1 MILPP
6 GRRVKSSV
14 SSSSSLHHHT
24 PISECLLRCCLSTLS
39 FCFVF
44 ARQKRKRF
52 LKAKESSLL
61 CALCLSLLGPKR
73 RERAVR
79 FCYKNERRKALL
91 LLELS
96 FYKACD
102 KEEQHTRERERFVF
116 FWGKQQWEKKQMNFS
131 SSKKKSIKK
140 EEEKRRIFSSSRF
153 SLFFDSDK
161 STTALLR
168 LVFSAK

>member
-6 GRRVKSSV
+6 GRRVVKSSV
-14 SSSSSLHHHT
+14 SSSSLHHHT
-24 PISECLLRCCLSTLS
+24 PLSECLSRCCLSTLS

-52 LKAKESSLL
+52 LKAKDSSLL

-102 KEEQHTRERERFVF
+102 KEEQHTREREICVF
-116 FWGKQQWEKKQMNFS
+116 LRKTKGGEMNEFFIVQKKIQS
-131 SSKKKSIKK
+131 RKRKKK
-140 EEEKRRIFSSSRF
+140 EEFFHLVKSRF
-153 SLFFDSDK
+153 ITMEILILHQMLSNF
-161 STTALLR
+161 T
-168 LVFSAK
+168 